1 MDEDGKTKLF
11 FELFSGLPRQGPGDD
26 RSTLRALALVPGVRQ
41 ETRVLDL
48 GCGTGSQTIAL
59 ARNSAARVVAID
71 SHPPFVAELTRRA
84 KVLGLEDRIDG
95 RVSDMTELDFPDA
108 SFELLWC
115 EGAIYVIGFERG
127 LREWRRLLVPGGHM
141 AITEVCWT
149 KPDPPTELKAFWAEQ
164 YPAIREVPALV
175 AAISE
180 CGYDTVG
187 HFPLPRTSWWEE
199 YYGPLQR
206 NIEEFRDR
214 HRGEAE
220 AKELADEAQREIDIW
235 RAYSEFY
242 GYEFFV
248 IRAASRL

>member
-1 MDEDGKTKLF
+1 MSDRKTELF

-26 RSTLRALALVPGVRQ
+26 RSTLRALALVPGVGQ
-41 ETRVLDL
+41 GTRVLDL

-59 ARNSAARVVAID
+59 ARSSPARFVAID
-71 SHPPFVAELTRRA
+71 NHPSFIAELARQSKA
-84 KVLGLEDRIDG
+84 LGLEDRIDG
-95 RVSDMTELDFPDA
+95 RVGDITQLDFPDA

-127 LREWRRLLVPGGHM
+127 LREWRRLLVPGRHM
-141 AITEVCWT
+141 VITEVAWT
-149 KPDPPTELKAFWAEQ
+149 KPDPPAELKAFWSEQ
-164 YPAIREVPALV
+164 YPSIREVPALL
-175 AAISE
+175 AAITE
-180 CGYDTVG
+180 CGYETVG
-187 HFPLPRTSWWEE
+187 HFPLPRSSWWDD

-206 NIEEFRDR
+206 NIEEFRGR
-214 HRGEAE
+214 HGDEAE

-235 RAYSEFY
+235 EAYSEFY